1 MKILSPQ
8 VTQIVL
14 VDDDMEECFI
24 VKTILH
30 DLAPH
35 ITVTTLYDVDHVLEF
50 LEHLLPDLLI
60 LDMSMPGKSGI
71 DCLRTLK
78 NDPVLRHLPVI
89 VYSTSG
95 HPVDI
100 CLAYDHGAALYVEK
114 PEQYAELVQTLKAVL
129 AYNWQEPGLVSSQRI
144 LDANIKAF
152 KVPKPVQNR
161 VD

>member
-8 VTQIVL
+8 ITQIVL

-50 LEHLLPDLLI
+50 MKDLVPDLLI
-60 LDMSMPGKSGI
+60 LDMKMPGKTGI
-71 DCLRTLK
+71 DCLRLLK
-78 NDPVLRHLPVI
+78 NNAALQHLPVV

-95 HPVDI
+95 HPRNI
-100 CLAYDHGAALYVEK
+100 SLAYDHGAALYVEK
-114 PEQYAELVQTLKAVL
+114 PDQYADLVQTLSGIL
-129 AYNWQEPGLVSSQRI
+129 SYDWQEPGLVSSQRI
-144 LDANIKAF
+144 MDENIKAF
-152 KVPKPVQNR
+152 KIPRPADNR

>member
-1 MKILSPQ
+1 MSILGPQ
-8 VTQIVL
+8 IKQIVL
-14 VDDDMEECFI
+14 VDDDAEECFI
-24 VKTILH
+24 VKTILY

-50 LEHLLPDLLI
+50 LKHLLPDLLI
-60 LDMSMPGKSGI
+60 LDMRLPGKSGL

-78 NDPVLRHLPVI
+78 QDPLLQQLPVL

-95 HPVDI
+95 HAADI
-100 CLAYDHGAALYVEK
+100 ALAYDHGAALYIEK
-114 PEQYAELVQTLKAVL
+114 PGQYAELVRTLKAVL
-129 AYNWQEPGLVSSQRI
+129 SYNWQEPGLVSSQRI

-152 KVPKPVQNR
+152 KMPRPEQKS